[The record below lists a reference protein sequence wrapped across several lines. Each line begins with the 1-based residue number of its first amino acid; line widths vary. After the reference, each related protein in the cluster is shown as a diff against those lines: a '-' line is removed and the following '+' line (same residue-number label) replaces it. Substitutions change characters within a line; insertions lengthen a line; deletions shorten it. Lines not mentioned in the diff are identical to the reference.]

1 MPVSRRTKRIL
12 DTLHPFL
19 EGMLGNDRSRP
30 DACDFMAGN
39 PQELAGREYIETLQ
53 KWLEPQSPQWFG
65 YGTPTRPAQE
75 AAAAGLSTE
84 LGIDFNPSDIL
95 LCRGAHAGLAA
106 CLDLVVDPG
115 DEVVYISPPWF
126 FYEAMILSV
135 GAEPV
140 KVYVKPGDWD
150 LDVAAIEAAI
160 TPRTAAVLI
169 NTPHNPSGK
178 VYPPETLQALADMLV
193 RKNAEH
199 GRPIHVISDEAYSRI
214 LFPGTRMYSPASHY
228 PYSLLVHTYSKTS
241 LAPGQRL
248 GYVALPPDMPGREEL
263 RMAAFATVLGSGNTL
278 PDAVMV
284 YALPEV
290 EEMLV
295 DLDALTRRR
304 DSMVSA
310 LQEMGYEL
318 DSPEATFYVLP
329 KVPGGDERGF
339 VQRLARDGVFVLP
352 GRACDLPGY
361 FRISLTATDDM
372 VQRSLPVFEAAIKEL
387 QPVAT

>member
-1 MPVSRRTKRIL
+1 MPISRRSQRIL

-19 EGMLGNDRSRP
+19 EGMMGADRSHP
-30 DACDFMAGN
+30 DPCDFLAGN
-39 PQELAGREYIETLQ
+39 PQEMASREYVETLQ
-53 KWLEPQSPQWFG
+53 KWLEPESPQWFG
-65 YGTPTRPAQE
+65 YGTVTEPAQV
-75 AAAAGLSTE
+75 AAASGLSAE
-84 LGIDFNPSDIL
+84 LGIEFEPADIL
-95 LCRGAHAGLAA
+95 LCRGAHGGLAG
-106 CLDLVVDPG
+106 CLNLVVDPG
-115 DEVVYISPPWF
+115 DEVIYISPPWF

-140 KVYVKPGDWD
+140 KVHVRPGDWD

-169 NTPHNPSGK
+169 NTPNNPTGK
-178 VYPPETLQALADMLV
+178 VYPPETLQALADVLK
-193 RKNAEH
+193 RKNAER

-214 LFPGTRMYSPASHY
+214 LFPGTRMHTPASHY
-228 PYSLLVHTYSKTS
+228 PYSLLVHTYSKTA

-248 GYVALPPDMPGREEL
+248 GYVALPPDMPDRAEL
-263 RMAAFATVLGSGNTL
+263 RMAFFASALGSSNTL

-284 YALPEV
+284 YALGDIDR
-290 EEMLV
+290 MSI
-295 DLDALTRRR
+295 DLQALARRR

-310 LQEMGYEL
+310 LQEMGYDL
-318 DSPEATFYVLP
+318 HSPEATFYVMP
-329 KVPGGDERGF
+329 RVPGGDERGF
-339 VQRLARDGVFVLP
+339 VERLARDGVLVLP